1 MLSTLITHFLNRELA
16 TKDSKAREE
25 LLYDE
30 AFTIVKVRPGSFYSC
45 ALLCYLHGWVFSY
58 PVLYGGFDQV
68 RTPPR
73 PQI

>member
-30 AFTIVKVRPGSFYSC
+30 AFTIVKVRPVPSAGVPSYVTYTIGFFPIQSFMEAS
-45 ALLCYLHGWVFSY
+45 
-58 PVLYGGFDQV
+58 
-68 RTPPR
+68 TK
-73 PQI
+73 